1 MATMSVER
9 ICSSHGAVATMPR
22 GGAASVV
29 QVQGAVSTVSM
40 AGSRRSST
48 GALVAESARIGG
60 IGGRRAEKA
69 RGSFVCR
76 SSMKPLSDSN
86 GNVVEFQSEEEFN
99 KILTE
104 AGDKLVVVDVS
115 TTTCGPCKMIFP
127 KLVEMS
133 LEYPDAV
140 FLKINGNVSSDTRT
154 LMKKWGVRAVPNF
167 RFFKNGEQVHSHT
180 GAKLEELKTRFAE
193 HYGQPLKV

>member
-22 GGAASVV
+22 AAAVV
-29 QVQGAVSTVSM
+29 QVQGAVSTMSM
-40 AGSRRSST
+40 VGSRRSSA
-48 GALVAESARIGG
+48 GALVAAESTRF
-60 IGGRRAEKA
+60 GGRRAEKA
-69 RGSFVCR
+69 RGSSVCR

-99 KILTE
+99 RILTE

-133 LEYPDAV
+133 LQYPDAV
-140 FLKINGNVSSDTRT
+140 FLKINGNVNNDTRT
-154 LMKKWGVRAVPNF
+154 LMRKWGVRAVPNF
-167 RFFKNGEQVHSHT
+167 RFFKKGEQVHSHT

>member
-9 ICSSHGAVATMPR
+9 ICSSHGAMAMPR
-22 GGAASVV
+22 AAAVAR
-29 QVQGAVSTVSM
+29 VQGAASTVSM
-40 AGSRRSST
+40 VGCRRSSA
-48 GALVAESARIGG
+48 GVLVSQSARFGE
-60 IGGRRAEKA
+60 RRAEMA
-69 RGSFVCR
+69 RGSSPSLVCR
-76 SSMKPLSDSN
+76 SSVRPLSDSN
-86 GNVVEFQSEEEFN
+86 GNVGEFQSEEEFN

-104 AGDKLVVVDVS
+104 AGDKLVVVDIS

-140 FLKINGNVSSDTRT
+140 FLKINGDINNDTRT
-154 LMKKWGVRAVPNF
+154 LMRKWGVRAVPNF

-180 GAKLEELKTRFAE
+180 GAKLDELKTRFAE
-193 HYGQPLKV
+193 HYGQPIKV